1 MLLSIALHELG
12 HYIPAKRFGLSVPEF
27 SVGFGPKLFSK
38 KKNGVLYSLRFIPL
52 GGFIKIQGMY
62 PPGKGGSKL
71 VQSARKISQDEILD
85 SNSKPFYSLTSGKKI
100 IILFGG
106 PLMNLFV
113 AAIALLLAVSVLGL
127 PSSTTKIIAVES
139 CLKNCN
145 IFSQKILP
153 EDQIL
158 AINNKK
164 VNNWTEFKTELA
176 KSNNSTIELKRGTNL
191 MKIQST
197 STTQYGE
204 ALVTEVVLE
213 RVEPSK
219 VLSKIGVLTLS
230 SLKAYLTLPVTLG
243 KKIQGEGKSPATGVL
258 GTAAISQRILDKD
271 NTVQWKFTLILL
283 LLALV
288 NIALFVLN
296 MLPLPPLDG
305 GHIALALVDSTIKQ
319 IAKIRKVSAPPQLD
333 TAKTL
338 PLAYG
343 VAATFAL
350 LSIYVAVQD
359 IIIYL

>member
-1 MLLSIALHELG
+1 LLVSIALHELG
-12 HYIPAKRFGLSVPEF
+12 HYIPAKRFGLTVPEF
-27 SVGFGPKLFSK
+27 SVGFGPKVFSR
-38 KKNGVLYSLRFIPL
+38 KKNGVLYSLRAIPI

-71 VQSARKISQDEILD
+71 AQSARKISQDEISD
-85 SNSKPFYSLTSGKKI
+85 TNSKPFYSLTPGKKI

-113 AAIALLLAVSVLGL
+113 ASIALLLAVSVLGL
-127 PSSTTKIIAVES
+127 PSSTTKIETVES
-139 CLKNCN
+139 CFKNCN
-145 IFSQKILP
+145 VFSQKFLP
-153 EDQIL
+153 EDQII
-158 AINNKK
+158 AINSNKIT
-164 VNNWTEFKTELA
+164 NWTEFKTKLA
-176 KSNNSTIELKRGTNL
+176 QSNKSTIQVQRGS
-191 MKIQST
+191 KVIEIDSVRT
-197 STTQYGE
+197 SQYGE
-204 ALVTEVVLE
+204 VLVTEVVLE

-243 KKIQGEGKSPATGVL
+243 KKIQGEGKAPATGVL

-271 NTVQWKFTLILL
+271 NTIQWKLTLMLL

-305 GHIALALVDSTIKQ
+305 GHIALALLDGTRERF
-319 IAKIRKVSAPPQLD
+319 AKLRKVNVPQQLD
-333 TAKTL
+333 TARTL

-343 VAATFAL
+343 VAATFTL

-359 IIIYL
+359 ILIYL

>member
-1 MLLSIALHELG
+1 MSIALHELG
-12 HYIPAKRFGLSVPEF
+12 HYIPAKKFGLTVPEF
-27 SVGFGPKLFSK
+27 SVGFGPKVLSRK
-38 KKNGVLYSLRFIPL
+38 RNGVLYSLRLIPI
-52 GGFIKIQGMY
+52 GGYLKIQGMY

-71 VQSARKISQDEILD
+71 VQSARKISQEEILD
-85 SNSKPFYSLTSGKKI
+85 TKSKPFYSLTPGKKI
-100 IILFGG
+100 TILIAG

-127 PSSTTKIIAVES
+127 PSSTTKIASVES
-139 CLKNCN
+139 CFKDCN
-145 IFSQKILP
+145 IFSQTILP
-153 EDQIL
+153 QDQII
-158 AINNKK
+158 AINNTKIT
-164 VNNWTEFKTELA
+164 NWSDFKAQLA
-176 KSNNSTIELKRGTNL
+176 KSKKSTIELQRGTTL
-191 MKIQST
+191 IEIEST
-197 STTQYGE
+197 RTTQYGE
-204 ALVTEVVLE
+204 TLETEVVLE

-230 SLKAYLTLPVTLG
+230 SLKAYLSLPVTLG
-243 KKIQGEGKSPATGVL
+243 KKIQGEGTAPATGVL

-271 NTVQWKFTLILL
+271 NSIQWKLTLMLL

-305 GHIALALVDSTIKQ
+305 GHIALAVLDGLREQ
-319 IAKIRKVSAPPQLD
+319 FAKIRKTSVPPQLD
-333 TAKTL
+333 TARTL
-338 PLAYG
+338 PVAYG